1 MTRLVLISSTPR
13 RIWIVV
19 CFVLTACV
27 PLSVALA
34 QHPGHVGVG
43 VHIGSV
49 SRVAASHVAVPPR
62 FSPSPTILPPRS
74 SRPSF
79 PGIRTPTFRVSSP
92 HPGPMLPIGHRPVFF
107 GPPFFRFGLGF
118 GFNSF
123 WWPGCAAYWSC
134 PLTCNPWPYY
144 GYSLGNY
151 FANYLSLYLPPV
163 QPVQTYQYPTASY
176 PLYGYGGER
185 RDLVQ
190 LFLKDGTVYEVTD
203 YWLVDSQFHF
213 TTIERGKP
221 AEQTIALDDLDLQT
235 TIEVN
240 TRRGFRVVLRNEPLE
255 QYLHDHP
262 DVIPPLAQPPQHED
276 PGLATPPL
284 QDSPAIPQTR
294 YL

>member
-1 MTRLVLISSTPR
+1 MTRVMLISSILR
-13 RIWIVV
+13 RLWIVV
-19 CFVLTACV
+19 CFLLTACV
-27 PLSVALA
+27 ALPVALA

-43 VHIGSV
+43 GHIGGV
-49 SRVAASHVAVPPR
+49 PRVAAPHVAVPPR
-62 FSPSPTILPPRS
+62 FSPSRAILPPRFS

-79 PGIRTPTFRVSSP
+79 PGIRTATFRTWSP
-92 HPGPMLPIGHRPVFF
+92 HPGPMFPIGHRPVFF

-134 PLTCNPWPYY
+134 PFTCNLWPYY

-151 FANYLSLYLPPV
+151 LSLYVPPV
-163 QPVQTYQYPTASY
+163 QPVQTYQYPTVSY
-176 PLYGYGGER
+176 PLYVYGGER
-185 RDLVQ
+185 RDRVQ

-240 TRRGFRVVLRNEPLE
+240 TRRGFRFVLRNEPLE
-255 QYLHDHP
+255 QYRGDHP
-262 DVIPPLAQPPQHED
+262 DVIPPLAQPPQPED

-284 QDSPAIPQTR
+284 QDSPAIPQAR